1 MFNEIYKP
9 FKNGE
14 YIKNKGYY
22 NKAKDKWST
31 NKPTLYNYPLLKR
44 FQFSFY
50 DDFEILYDFEYEK
63 VDRIGYFLSI
73 VLTHNLVYN
82 KAFYIPSSIQK
93 VILGQ
98 SYYQSIID
106 KLIEKGILIVES
118 YSGGIKGDQML
129 KSFSLHA
136 SMFLC
141 DRRLRVIEHYPLNR
155 GIHRLHNLE
164 LDQFLYDQYT
174 TIRRLEIRNDEDLKF
189 YLSNSFKSDFF
200 RDNHGGRCYT
210 PITNLKKSKR
220 KNLVLD
226 GERLIEVDL
235 QYSYFAV
242 LYWLQLKLLR
252 GEIES
257 LTFLSKEERS
267 KLQSIYLDPA
277 WVNFFEEGFIGQSDF
292 YTLASRKISLKG
304 IDRNEFKKV
313 INTYLNTSPNF
324 NTRFFGFDYKAFGKR
339 IFGDTSF
346 WIDEIK
352 SRPIFNDYNKKGLHT
367 NMSKLLSS
375 GEVFMMQ
382 TAWEV
387 MKENFIPF
395 LSIHDCL
402 LVKESDVVIVSELLK
417 QSFQDF
423 PSIKFS
429 IKL

>member
-22 NKAKDKWST
+22 NKAKDSWSN
-31 NKPTLYNYPLLKR
+31 NKPSLHNYPLLKR

-50 DDFEILYDFEYEK
+50 DDFAILDDFEYEK

-73 VLTHNLVYN
+73 VLTHNLVYD
-82 KAFYIPSSIQK
+82 KAFYIPTHIQK

-106 KLIEKGILIVES
+106 KLAEKGLVVIKS
-118 YSGGIKGDQML
+118 YNGGIKEGQML
-129 KSFSLHA
+129 KSFLLHG
-136 SMFLC
+136 SMLTC
-141 DRRLRVIEHYPLNR
+141 KKRLRVIEHYPLNR
-155 GIHRLHNLE
+155 GIYKTHNIE
-164 LDQFLYDQYT
+164 LNQFLYDQYLV
-174 TIRRLEIRNDEDLKF
+174 IRRLEVRDDDDLKF

-200 RDNHGGRCYT
+200 RDNHGGRYYT
-210 PITNLKKSKR
+210 PITNLKKSRR
-220 KNLVLD
+220 KNLILD
-226 GERLIEVDL
+226 GEKLLEVDL

-257 LTFLSKEERS
+257 LTFLNREERS
-267 KLQSIYLDPA
+267 ELQSIYLDPH

-304 IDRNEFKKV
+304 IDRNDFKKV
-313 INTYLNTSPNF
+313 INTYLNTSPKF
-324 NTRFFGFDYKAFGKR
+324 NTRFFDLDYKDFGTR

-346 WIDEIK
+346 WIDEVK
-352 SRPIFNDYNKKGLHT
+352 SRPIFKEYNRKGLHT

-387 MKENFIPF
+387 MKDNFIPF

-402 LVKESDVVIVSELLK
+402 LVKESDVVIVSDLLK

-429 IKL
+429 IKM

>member
-9 FKNGE
+9 YKNGE

-22 NKAKDKWST
+22 NKSKDKWST
-31 NKPTLYNYPLLKR
+31 NKPILQNYPLLKR

-50 DDFEILYDFEYEK
+50 DDFQILEDFEYEK
-63 VDRIGYFLSI
+63 VDRIGYFLSM
-73 VLTHNLVYN
+73 VLTHNVVYD
-82 KAFYIPSSIQK
+82 KAYYIPTHIQK
-93 VILGQ
+93 VVLGQ
-98 SYYQSIID
+98 SYYRSIIY
-106 KLIEKGILIVES
+106 KLVEKGLLIIE
-118 YSGGIKGDQML
+118 YNDGGIKKGQKL
-129 KSFSLHA
+129 KSFFLHDSL
-136 SMFLC
+136 LEC
-141 DRRLRVIEHYPLNR
+141 KRRLRVIEHYPLNR
-155 GIHRLHNLE
+155 AIHKFHDVE
-164 LDQFLYDQYT
+164 LDQFLNDQYS
-174 TIRRLEIRNDEDLKF
+174 TIRKLEVRGDEDLKF
-189 YLSNSFKSDFF
+189 YLGNSFKSDFF
-200 RDNHGGRCYT
+200 RDNHGGRYYT

-220 KNLVLD
+220 KNLSLD

-242 LYWLQLKLLR
+242 LYWLQLILLR

-257 LTFLSKEERS
+257 LNFLSKDERI
-267 KLQSIYLDPA
+267 KLQSIYLDPN

-313 INTYLNTSPNF
+313 INTYLNTSPKF
-324 NTRFFGFDYKAFGKR
+324 KTHFFGLDYKHFGTR

-346 WIDEIK
+346 WIDEVK
-352 SRPIFNDYNKKGLHT
+352 SRPIFKEFNKKGLHT